1 MYDTGSGF
9 HNCCSFSPKT
19 LLYTVSKLPPGTFR
33 PALKPSAA
41 ASALAPKG
49 CGTVAASAPKPPFYI
64 RFQNCSSARFARP
77 RNPLLHLAAASAV
90 AKLLQ
95 LQPQNILSIRR
106 LRNCRFPTL
115 KRSCSALRQG
125 LRNCRSFSPKT
136 SILYGFETAVRHA
149 SPSPETLR
157 CSISPLRH
165 KGCETV
171 AASPKGCETV
181 AASAP

>member
-1 MYDTGSGF
+1 MQLQPQ
-9 HNCCSFSPKT
+9 N

-95 LQPQNILSIRR
+95 LQPQNILSIR

-115 KRSCSALRQG
+115 KRSWAAL
-125 LRNCRSFSPKT
+125 C
-136 SILYGFETAVRHA
+136 A
-149 SPSPETLR
+149 
-157 CSISPLRH
+157 
-165 KGCETV
+165 
-171 AASPKGCETV
+171 KGCETV
-181 AASAP
+181 AASAPKPPFYTVSKLPVGTLRPALKRSDAASARCATRVAKLLQLRPRVAKLLR